1 MYHGKKAAL
10 EAQSAFVAQFSKKEL
25 PSDIAEKHLPAK
37 EYSLVDLLC
46 EAGMAGSRTEA
57 TRLISQGGVKINQE
71 KKIEGKV
78 TLVKKEKL
86 LLQVGKRKF
95 LYVIGK

>member
-1 MYHGKKAAL
+1 
-10 EAQSAFVAQFSKKEL
+10 
-25 PSDIAEKHLPAK
+25 
-37 EYSLVDLLC
+37 
-46 EAGMAGSRTEA
+46 MAGSRTEA

-78 TLVKKEKL
+78 TLAKKEKL

>member
-1 MYHGKKAAL
+1 
-10 EAQSAFVAQFSKKEL
+10 
-25 PSDIAEKHLPAK
+25 
-37 EYSLVDLLC
+37 VDLIC
-46 EAGMAGSRTEA
+46 GVGMAGSRTEA

-78 TLVKKEKL
+78 TLAKKEKL